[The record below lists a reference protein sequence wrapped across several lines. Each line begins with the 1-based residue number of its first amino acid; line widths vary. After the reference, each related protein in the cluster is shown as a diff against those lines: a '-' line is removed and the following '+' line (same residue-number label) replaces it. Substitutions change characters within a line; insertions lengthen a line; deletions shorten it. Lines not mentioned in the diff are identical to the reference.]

1 MKSVNASTAKA
12 QLLAILDDVHRT
24 GRPVRI
30 TKRGKAIARIVPDA
44 DEPLVTP
51 QSRITGKGRIVGDVV
66 GPVLPPEVWDA
77 VRGDWEPHHK
87 KRRR

>member
-12 QLLAILDDVHRT
+12 QLLAILEDVHRT

-44 DEPLVTP
+44 DGPVETP
-51 QSRITGKGRIVGDVV
+51 QSKIAGRGRIVGDVV
-66 GPVLPPEVWDA
+66 APVLPPEAWDA
-77 VRGDWEPHHK
+77 VRGEWEPRAK